1 MKIISAPSKVAFI
14 SSLDSSAAFLPTS
27 GLAQAHNQFVMIFQI
42 FNLVGAKELY
52 KACVSVFI
60 ETNSTPSNQPSIIL
74 LTAF

>member
-52 KACVSVFI
+52 KA
-60 ETNSTPSNQPSIIL
+60 
-74 LTAF
+74 